1 MEKWRLNSRGSGT
14 RNTALQAEPPPSDLI
29 SVDDAV
35 AQYGLSRSTVFRL
48 FKAGLPRFRRSGD
61 RKTYVSRS
69 QLESMTS
76 FRRVE

>member
-1 MEKWRLNSRGSGT
+1 MLTQMEPDGN
-14 RNTALQAEPPPSDLI
+14 PSDLI
-29 SVDDAV
+29 SIDDAV
-35 AQYGLSRSTVFRL
+35 SLYGLSRSTVFRL

-69 QLESMTS
+69 QLESAIS

>member
-1 MEKWRLNSRGSGT
+1 MTQFDIEVN
-14 RNTALQAEPPPSDLI
+14 PSDLI

>member
-1 MEKWRLNSRGSGT
+1 MLTQMEPDGN
-14 RNTALQAEPPPSDLI
+14 PSDLVSI
-29 SVDDAV
+29 DDAV
-35 AQYGLSRSTVFRL
+35 SLYGLSRSTVFRL

-69 QLESMTS
+69 QLESAIS

>member
-1 MEKWRLNSRGSGT
+1 M
-14 RNTALQAEPPPSDLI
+14 QAEPPPSDLI